1 MTATLLR
8 AERARKVYGDK
19 IAVNDVSITL
29 TDGDTVG
36 IVGESGSGK
45 STLGRML
52 LGLSRPSG
60 GDVLYDE
67 RPLREVLAGRRS
79 ALQFRRD
86 VQMIQQDTSA
96 SFDPCLTIRQSLRI
110 PAQVLGGLDRA
121 RADECIEALA
131 PEMGIAPELIDRMP
145 TELSGGQRQRMAILR
160 ALVVRPR
167 LVVCDEVISALD
179 VSVQARILNLLKRYV
194 RDHGMGLVFIS
205 HQLPATAF
213 ITDELLVMYHGDVVE
228 RGETDRLLT
237 APASDYARGLVEA
250 YRNLAAP

>member
-1 MTATLLR
+1 MTTPLLR
-8 AERARKVYGDK
+8 AERVRKVYGDK
-19 IAVNDVSITL
+19 VAVNEVSISL
-29 TDGDTVG
+29 DDGDTVG
-36 IVGESGSGK
+36 VVGESGSGK

-52 LGLSRPSG
+52 LGLSRTSSG
-60 GDVLYDE
+60 EIFHEE
-67 RPLREVLAGRRS
+67 RPLRQVLAGRRS

-86 VQMIQQDTSA
+86 VQLIPQDTSA
-96 SFDPCLTIRQSLRI
+96 SFDPRLTMRQSLRI
-110 PAQVLGGLDRA
+110 PAQVLGGLERA
-121 RADECIEALA
+121 RADERIELLA
-131 PEMGIAPELIDRMP
+131 PEMGIVPELIERMP

-213 ITDELLVMYHGDVVE
+213 ITEHLLVMYRGDIVEHGT
-228 RGETDRLLT
+228 TDHVL
-237 APASDYARGLVEA
+237 ADPANGYTRGLVEA
-250 YRNLAAP
+250 YRDLAAY